1 MDWHRREVMTIAEKE
16 IRTQLNNIEIRDDEE
31 SGRII
36 TGYPIVF
43 NKPSENLGGFIEY
56 VDPGALK
63 NVSMDNVYLIYG
75 HEFNNVL
82 ARKDA
87 GTLELSIDKTGLF
100 FKATLPNTTLANDV
114 LENIRVGNI
123 QGMSFGFTVADES
136 WEYGKNDDPDVR
148 HVKKIDELFEITLTP
163 IPAYKDTTVAIA
175 KRDAMHKQMSL
186 RSRFQMDLEL
196 ARAKEN
202 MNGN

>member
-1 MDWHRREVMTIAEKE
+1 MTITQKE
-16 IRTQLNNIEIRDDEE
+16 VRTQLNDIEIRDDETG
-31 SGRII
+31 GRII

-56 VDPGALK
+56 VESNALK
-63 NVSMDNVYLIYG
+63 GVSMDNVYLIYG

-87 GTLELSIDKTGLF
+87 GTLELSIDKKGLL
-100 FKATLPNTTLANDV
+100 FKANLPNTTLANDV

-136 WEYGKNDDPDVR
+136 WEYGQDGAPDIR
-148 HVKKIDELFEITLTP
+148 KVKQIDELFEITLTP

-175 KRDAMHKQMSL
+175 KRDAMHQQLSL
-186 RSRFQMDLEL
+186 RSKLHMSLEL
-196 ARAKEN
+196 AKAKEK
-202 MNGN
+202 MNGH

>member
-1 MDWHRREVMTIAEKE
+1 MTITQKE
-16 IRTQLNNIEIRDDEE
+16 VRTQLNDIEIRDDETG
-31 SGRII
+31 GRII

-56 VDPGALK
+56 VESNALK
-63 NVSMDNVYLIYG
+63 GVSMDNVYLIYG

-87 GTLELSIDKTGLF
+87 GTLELSIDKKGLL
-100 FKATLPNTTLANDV
+100 FKANLPNTTLANDV

-136 WEYGKNDDPDVR
+136 WEYGQDGAPDVR
-148 HVKKIDELFEITLTP
+148 KVKQIDELFEITLTP

-175 KRDAMHKQMSL
+175 KRDAMHQQLSL
-186 RSRFQMDLEL
+186 RSKLHMSLEL
-196 ARAKEN
+196 VKAKEKI
-202 MNGN
+202 NGH

>member
-1 MDWHRREVMTIAEKE
+1 MTNKE
-16 IRTQLNNIEIRDDEE
+16 IRCQMHSIEVRDDGD

-56 VDPGALK
+56 VEADALK
-63 NVSMDNVYLIYG
+63 DVVMDNVYLIYG
-75 HEFNNVL
+75 HDFNNVL

-87 GTLELSIDKTGLF
+87 GTLELEVDEKGLL
-100 FKATLPNTTLANDV
+100 FKATLPNTTLADDV

-123 QGMSFGFTVADES
+123 QGMSFGFTVAEDEWKS
-136 WEYGKNDDPDVR
+136 DSSASEDIR
-148 HVKKIDELFEITLTP
+148 IVKKIDELFEITLTP

-175 KRDAMHKQMSL
+175 KRDAMHKNMTL
-186 RSRFQMDLEL
+186 RSKLKMSLEL
-196 ARAKEN
+196 AKIKEK
-202 MNGN
+202 MNGY

>member
-1 MDWHRREVMTIAEKE
+1 MTNKE
-16 IRTQLNNIEIRDDEE
+16 IRCQMNDIEVREDDE

-56 VDPGALK
+56 VESSALDD
-63 NVSMDNVYLIYG
+63 VVMDNVYLIYG
-75 HEFNNVL
+75 HDFNNVL

-87 GTLELSIDKTGLF
+87 GTLELEIDDKGLL
-100 FKATLPNTTLANDV
+100 FKATLPNTTLAGDV

-123 QGMSFGFTVADES
+123 QGMSFGFTVAEDEWKS
-136 WEYGKNDDPDVR
+136 GGADNEDVR
-148 HVKKIDELFEITLTP
+148 IVKKIDELFEITLTP

-175 KRDAMHKQMSL
+175 KRDAMHKNTSL
-186 RSRFQMDLEL
+186 RSKLHMSLEL
-196 ARAKEN
+196 AKIKEK
-202 MNGN
+202 MNGY

>member
-1 MDWHRREVMTIAEKE
+1 MTIAKKE
-16 IRTQLNNIEIRDDEE
+16 VRTQLNNIEIRDDGE

-87 GTLELSIDKTGLF
+87 GTLELSIDKTGLL

-123 QGMSFGFTVADES
+123 QGMSFGFTVSDEN
-136 WEYGKNDDPDVR
+136 WEYGKNDDPDIR
-148 HVKKIDELFEITLTP
+148 HVKQIDELYEITLTP

>member
-1 MDWHRREVMTIAEKE
+1 MTIAKKE
-16 IRTQLNNIEIRDDEE
+16 VRIQLNEIEIRDDEG
-31 SGRII
+31 SGRVI

-87 GTLELSIDKTGLF
+87 GTLELSIDKTGLL

-136 WEYGKNDDPDVR
+136 WEYGKKDDPDIR
-148 HVKKIDELFEITLTP
+148 RVKQIDELFEITLTP

-175 KRDAMHKQMSL
+175 RRDAMHKQMSL

>member
-1 MDWHRREVMTIAEKE
+1 MTIAEKE

>member
-1 MDWHRREVMTIAEKE
+1 MTITQKE
-16 IRTQLNNIEIRDDEE
+16 VRTQLNDIEIRDDETG
-31 SGRII
+31 GRII

-56 VDPGALK
+56 VESDALK
-63 NVSMDNVYLIYG
+63 DVSMDNVYLIYG

-87 GTLELSIDKTGLF
+87 GTLELSIDKKGLL
-100 FKATLPNTTLANDV
+100 FKANLPNTTLANDV

-136 WEYGKNDDPDVR
+136 WEYGQDGAPDIR
-148 HVKKIDELFEITLTP
+148 KVKQIDELFEITLTP

-175 KRDAMHKQMSL
+175 KRDAMHQQLSL
-186 RSRFQMDLEL
+186 RSKLHMSLEL
-196 ARAKEN
+196 AKAKEK
-202 MNGN
+202 MNGH

>member
-1 MDWHRREVMTIAEKE
+1 MTITQKE
-16 IRTQLNNIEIRDDEE
+16 VRTQLNDIEIRDDETG
-31 SGRII
+31 GRII

-56 VDPGALK
+56 VESNALK
-63 NVSMDNVYLIYG
+63 GVSMDNVYLIYG

-87 GTLELSIDKTGLF
+87 GTLELSIDKKGLL
-100 FKATLPNTTLANDV
+100 FKANLPNTTLANDV

-136 WEYGKNDDPDVR
+136 WDYGQDGAPDIR
-148 HVKKIDELFEITLTP
+148 KVKQIDELFEITLTP

-175 KRDAMHKQMSL
+175 KRDAMHQQLSL
-186 RSRFQMDLEL
+186 RSKLHMSLEL
-196 ARAKEN
+196 AKAKEK
-202 MNGN
+202 MNGH

>member
-1 MDWHRREVMTIAEKE
+1 MTITQKE
-16 IRTQLNNIEIRDDEE
+16 VRTQLNDIEIRDDETG
-31 SGRII
+31 GRII

-56 VDPGALK
+56 VESNALK
-63 NVSMDNVYLIYG
+63 GVSMDNVYLIYG

-87 GTLELSIDKTGLF
+87 GTLELSIDKKGLL
-100 FKATLPNTTLANDV
+100 FKANLPNTTLANDV

-136 WEYGKNDDPDVR
+136 WEYGQDGAPDVR
-148 HVKKIDELFEITLTP
+148 KVKQIDELFEITLTP

-175 KRDAMHKQMSL
+175 KRDAMHQQLSL
-186 RSRFQMDLEL
+186 RSKLHMSLEL
-196 ARAKEN
+196 AKAKEK
-202 MNGN
+202 MNGH

>member
-1 MDWHRREVMTIAEKE
+1 MRTIAKKE
-16 IRTQLNNIEIRDDEE
+16 VRTQLNNIEIRDDGE

-87 GTLELSIDKTGLF
+87 GTLELSIDKTGLL

-123 QGMSFGFTVADES
+123 QGMSFGFTVSDES
-136 WEYGKNDDPDVR
+136 WEYGKNDDPDIR
-148 HVKKIDELFEITLTP
+148 HVKQIDELFEITLTP

>member
-1 MDWHRREVMTIAEKE
+1 MTIAKKE
-16 IRTQLNNIEIRDDEE
+16 VRTQLNNIEIRDGEE
-31 SGRII
+31 NGRVI
-36 TGYPIVF
+36 TGYPIIF

-56 VDPGALK
+56 VEPGALK

-75 HEFNNVL
+75 HDFNNVL
-82 ARKDA
+82 ARMDA
-87 GTLELSIDKTGLF
+87 GTLELSIDKTGLLF
-100 FKATLPNTTLANDV
+100 RATLPNTTLANDV

-123 QGMSFGFTVADES
+123 RGMSFGFTVADES

-148 HVKKIDELFEITLTP
+148 RVKQIDELFEITLTP

-175 KRDAMHKQMSL
+175 KRDAMHKQMSQ
-186 RSRFQMDLEL
+186 RSRFRMGLEL

>member
-1 MDWHRREVMTIAEKE
+1 MTEKKEV
-16 IRTQLNNIEIRDDEE
+16 RTQLNDVEIRDDEG
-31 SGRII
+31 SGRVI

-56 VDPGALK
+56 VEPGALK
-63 NVSMDNVYLIYG
+63 NVSMENVYLIYG

-87 GTLELSIDKTGLF
+87 GTLELSIDKTGLL

-123 QGMSFGFTVADES
+123 QGMSFGFTVADDS
-136 WEYGKNDDPDVR
+136 WEYGKDDDPDIR
-148 HVKKIDELFEITLTP
+148 RIKQIDELFEITLTP

-175 KRDAMHKQMSL
+175 RRDAMHEQMSL
-186 RSRFQMDLEL
+186 RSRFKMGLEL